1 MQTIYIDISNK
12 SVLPTIYAKQGDV
25 GRKFKAVISN
35 SGVAYQIT
43 SESFTAS
50 YDGASGSGNYD
61 QIEGRSAFEVS
72 KNTVVVE
79 LAPNIFQAPGDSLFC
94 LTMKNGDDSVIGLW
108 NIPIYTEEK
117 PGFLGDP
124 IGDYYPGISAVLY
137 VDQSLDSKQ
146 KEKARKNVGAVGYEK
161 QHLSKNEKVQAREN
175 IGAAD
180 YEFVGDSAAALDAVI
195 EMQEALLNASGTLP
209 DDYGT
214 PYAVEYIKQKLT
226 EVAKAQARE
235 NIGAAPAGYGY
246 GETLKVIDHNVEAS
260 FETLLNN
267 ELATMDDKQAKQ
279 IAFSCSGG
287 LHGGAT
293 YFGTL
298 TRNIS
303 GYAVLY
309 GCSADNAKVFKS
321 LTNGVWNS
329 FEWENPPM
337 VLGNE
342 YKTTER
348 WQGKAVYTKML
359 NVGAFPGAGTVSYY
373 GFGDDITKI
382 IKINGA
388 AANAGFAI
396 PFTSQDESV
405 AISSTVYQGLASIV
419 LYVEKGDFTDTQ
431 CIAQVWY
438 TKD

>member
-25 GRKFKAVISN
+25 GRRFKAIISN

-72 KNTVVVE
+72 QNTVVVE

-146 KEKARKNVGAVGYEK
+146 KEKARKNVGAVGYER
-161 QHLSKNEKVQAREN
+161 QQLSETEKDQAREN

-180 YEFVGDSAAALDAVI
+180 FKFVGDSAAALDAII
-195 EMQEALLNASGTLP
+195 EMQEALLNASGTKP

-214 PYAVEYIKQKLT
+214 PYAVEYIKQELA

-235 NIGAAPAGYGY
+235 NIGAMATAGGTMS
-246 GETLKVIDHNVEAS
+246 GAINMGGNRIWNMANPTQNGDAVN
-260 FETLLNN
+260 
-267 ELATMDDKQAKQ
+267 LA
-279 IAFSCSGG
+279 
-287 LHGGAT
+287 
-293 YFGTL
+293 
-298 TRNIS
+298 
-303 GYAVLY
+303 
-309 GCSADNAKVFKS
+309 
-321 LTNGVWNS
+321 
-329 FEWENPPM
+329 
-337 VLGNE
+337 
-342 YKTTER
+342 
-348 WQGKAVYTKML
+348 ML
-359 NVGAFPGAGTVSYY
+359 NSIGLPSVGVVTEATQNEATEQGIYIVDGWGEYCLMFVFVSSWGKVQVLLPYHMSNFAVRMYWGAGWQEWKNYY
-373 GFGDDITKI
+373 SG
-382 IKINGA
+382 N
-388 AANAGFAI
+388 
-396 PFTSQDESV
+396 
-405 AISSTVYQGLASIV
+405 
-419 LYVEKGDFTDTQ
+419 
-431 CIAQVWY
+431 
-438 TKD
+438 

>member
-72 KNTVVVE
+72 GNTVVVE

-94 LTMKNGDDSVIGLW
+94 LTMKNGDNSVIGLW

-146 KEKARKNVGAVGYEK
+146 KEKARKNVGAVGYER
-161 QHLSKNEKVQAREN
+161 QQLSETEKDQAREN

-180 YEFVGDSAAALDAVI
+180 FKFVGDSAAALDAVI
-195 EMQEALLNASGTLP
+195 EMQEALLNASGTKP

-214 PYAVEYIKQKLT
+214 PYAVEYIKQELT
-226 EVAKAQARE
+226 ESAKAQARE
-235 NIGAAPAGYGY
+235 NIGAITKEYADGCFSPTGNYLSIPNGISDLQNFFPNGPYRLASDPQITANGHRIDVMIHFNVNANSCIQFGFDYTGTKMQHRGCWYGTWY
-246 GETLKVIDHNVEAS
+246 D
-260 FETLLNN
+260 
-267 ELATMDDKQAKQ
+267 
-279 IAFSCSGG
+279 
-287 LHGGAT
+287 
-293 YFGTL
+293 
-298 TRNIS
+298 
-303 GYAVLY
+303 
-309 GCSADNAKVFKS
+309 
-321 LTNGVWNS
+321 W
-329 FEWENPPM
+329 
-337 VLGNE
+337 
-342 YKTTER
+342 
-348 WQGKAVYTKML
+348 VYTPATE
-359 NVGAFPGAGTVSYY
+359 G
-373 GFGDDITKI
+373 
-382 IKINGA
+382 
-388 AANAGFAI
+388 
-396 PFTSQDESV
+396 
-405 AISSTVYQGLASIV
+405 
-419 LYVEKGDFTDTQ
+419 
-431 CIAQVWY
+431 
-438 TKD
+438 